1 MLQSYLITVVGL
13 ICFMEGIPYLASPDQ
28 VRKWMQWVCSAN
40 SRHLRMLGGVLML
53 LGLVLVYVGRRNG
66 G

>member
-13 ICFMEGIPYLASPDQ
+13 ICFMEGIPYLASPEQ
-28 VRKWMQWVCSAN
+28 VRKWMQWVMSAQT
-40 SRHLRMLGGVLML
+40 RHLRILGGSLMV
-53 LGLVLVYVGRRNG
+53 LGLILVYVGRRNG

>member
-28 VRKWMQWVCSAN
+28 VRKWMQWVCAAK

-53 LGLVLVYVGRRNG
+53 LGLALVYVGRRNG